1 MKKGLSL
8 LVALALALLALPAL
22 AEGTKTV
29 NVLSWEGYV
38 DEDTI
43 QAFENETGIDVVWS
57 PMDSIDDML
66 LKVTQSG
73 GEGYDL
79 ILTSDYSLDIL
90 RQAGLLQ
97 ELDKSL
103 IVYDPERVPFE
114 ITGYE
119 DLWNESLTDSVA
131 CLEQYRVL
139 IGVTLKT
146 LGYSMNE
153 TDPDILAKAREKLM
167 PLYKNIRTFGDMEAY
182 AAMQS
187 GEASVGFLF
196 TPFASLLMQEF
207 PQYRLVYPKEG
218 LGFGI
223 DGFVL
228 TAASQ
233 NVESAHA
240 FLNYLMDAKVA
251 AHDAEYQAYMCVNKA
266 AEAELSADYWANP
279 AYNPPEEMLKTAEYV
294 MNIGDAESAYADIY
308 AAFKLQ

>member
-1 MKKGLSL
+1 M
-8 LVALALALLALPAL
+8 
-22 AEGTKTV
+22 
-29 NVLSWEGYV
+29 

-103 IVYDPERVPFE
+103 LPNYENLNPLYLNQYFDPDNQYVVPYVAGCPLIVYDPERVPFE

-153 TDPDILAKAREKLM
+153 TDPDILAQAREKLM

-207 PQYRLVYPKEG
+207 PQYKLVYPKEG

-279 AYNPPEEMLKTAEYV
+279 AYNPPEEMLKNAEYV
-294 MNIGDAESAYADIY
+294 KNIGDAESLYADIY